1 MSNAAAFREETFV
14 DQTARPPNREEVLAH
29 YFRLREIG
37 KQHHND
43 VVKFLTKD
51 AIVHHARRLGL
62 TYGKRLMS
70 DSMDELTLAADLA
83 IHTAPPDR
91 SRAIDRYARSA
102 NLPRGSEDAAVLEAM
117 RNARFGGRQG
127 AAAAPVCRT
136 DRNGRR
142 PEKSIFG
149 WST

>member
-37 KQHHND
+37 KRHQMH

-62 TYGKRLMS
+62 LRERHS
-70 DSMDELTLAADLA
+70 WR
-83 IHTAPPDR
+83 TAWT
-91 SRAIDRYARSA
+91 
-102 NLPRGSEDAAVLEAM
+102 N
-117 RNARFGGRQG
+117 
-127 AAAAPVCRT
+127 
-136 DRNGRR
+136 
-142 PEKSIFG
+142 
-149 WST
+149 